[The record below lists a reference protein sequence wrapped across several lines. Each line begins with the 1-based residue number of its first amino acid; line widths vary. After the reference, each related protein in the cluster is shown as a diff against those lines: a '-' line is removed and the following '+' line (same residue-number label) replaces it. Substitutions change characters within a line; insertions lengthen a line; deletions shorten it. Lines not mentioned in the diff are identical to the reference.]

1 MKLDWS
7 ATLLLLI
14 AAMLAYIVYQSN
26 ALVAGAKA
34 SVLASRM
41 QLVAFKKGGGTQEE
55 IDKVSLAK

>member
-1 MKLDWS
+1 M
-7 ATLLLLI
+7 LLLI

-41 QLVAFKKGGGTQEE
+41 HLVAFKKDGGTQEE